1 MAEFTALS
9 KRHNSNLEVLF
20 LKEKS
25 GCYGVGSYRL
35 LKPQYD
41 VNSDTQALRKKKEES
56 RRQYNY
62 GARTLIPLKS
72 GDTVRMKLP
81 RQTIWTPAI
90 VAGEVAPR
98 SYEVTAN
105 GSTYRR
111 NRRDLLLTKEQP
123 PPDDQLSMT
132 FDDVELSSNV
142 EPQETESAAEPVS
155 SPRQSTE
162 TVPEPVRSP
171 RRSTRIRKVPERFKD
186 YT

>member
-1 MAEFTALS
+1 
-9 KRHNSNLEVLF
+9 
-20 LKEKS
+20 
-25 GCYGVGSYRL
+25 
-35 LKPQYD
+35 
-41 VNSDTQALRKKKEES
+41 
-56 RRQYNY
+56 
-62 GARTLIPLKS
+62 
-72 GDTVRMKLP
+72 MKLP

-155 SPRQSTE
+155 SLRQSTE